1 MIRLNPTAL
10 SVTVEDVNNLVVRR
24 GSSSDDSETQTTN
37 HIGQQISKQSVFDSS
52 EEQPPYTAAQAS
64 ASPTAA
70 STKDGQPDALPLQAR
85 AEPEM
90 DDSYMEDVPHPVP
103 ALTETRTRGG
113 NSSKNSQTAGD
124 SEAGHAAE
132 LSEDVNMATP
142 HQHGQVLAHLTPS
155 QNDAPA
161 QVGPYDDNA
170 SPRWLSLPPRRPHP
184 AWAAAERETATSPLA
199 NRPQVDR
206 YPETSVATGPFSSP
220 VGTARRRSIVT
231 PEHRRPVRT
240 PRRSQSHGDDLEAI
254 DRRAAKEKERG
265 PEHFEQPPR
274 AHKQPDVFPPTGRDR
289 EPADFK
295 IFEEPSRVVRV
306 SRREFEQF
314 FGRVNAGSDDD
325 VPDVLEEVV

>member
-10 SVTVEDVNNLVVRR
+10 SVTVEDVNNLV
-24 GSSSDDSETQTTN
+24 
-37 HIGQQISKQSVFDSS
+37 ISKQRVIDRS

-70 STKDGQPDALPLQAR
+70 STKDGQPDASPLQAR

-132 LSEDVNMATP
+132 RSED
-142 HQHGQVLAHLTPS
+142 
-155 QNDAPA
+155 
-161 QVGPYDDNA
+161 
-170 SPRWLSLPPRRPHP
+170 
-184 AWAAAERETATSPLA
+184 
-199 NRPQVDR
+199 
-206 YPETSVATGPFSSP
+206 
-220 VGTARRRSIVT
+220 
-231 PEHRRPVRT
+231 
-240 PRRSQSHGDDLEAI
+240 
-254 DRRAAKEKERG
+254 
-265 PEHFEQPPR
+265 PPR
-274 AHKQPDVFPPTGRDR
+274 AHQQPDVFPPTGRDR

-314 FGRVNAGSDDD
+314 FGGVNAGSDDD